1 MANNANSSD
10 GDGENTWS
18 TYSNNGNKTAKI
30 VLKTFVVRAQ
40 NNTFRQQLPT
50 DTISNKKKVIILL
63 QLSTFRR
70 FAAKYHFFY

>member
-10 GDGENTWS
+10 GVGENTWS

-40 NNTFRQQLPT
+40 NNTFRQQLST
-50 DTISNKKKVIILL
+50 DTISNKKGDYTI
-63 QLSTFRR
+63 
-70 FAAKYHFFY
+70 AAINISAICC